1 MRARGAQTA
10 RVTLRAVPVARSLFA
25 RRLALSLAVIAALGL
40 LLAAAPH
47 AFADAFTPESGGSP
61 NADDIDTLYKIT
73 FYIGIVIFLGVEGT
87 LLYALF
93 RYRHKR
99 SNPEPAQIRGN
110 TRLEIGWTAGA
121 ALILVVLTVITF
133 VALPAIRSPEASEQG
148 GLARQ
153 GVGGLLFASTD
164 QPTVPGGRALNIRVN
179 GQQYLWRYDYPE
191 RGLYSYYEMVVP
203 VNTTVT
209 LDITASDVIH
219 SWWIPRLGGKM
230 DATPGHVN
238 KTWFKITE
246 PGVYEGQCAELCGE
260 NHAQMLARVR
270 AVPVEE
276 YEAWRQGQ
284 AAGIAES
291 QRLLALTRAQ
301 RENQ

>member
-1 MRARGAQTA
+1 MGADGA
-10 RVTLRAVPVARSLFA
+10 AKIVRAVPQMRSIIPSGPVVAVA
-25 RRLALSLAVIAALGL
+25 VVATLAL
-40 LLAAAPH
+40 LLATAPA

-61 NADDIDTLYKIT
+61 NADDIDTLYKIA
-73 FYIGIVIFLGVEGT
+73 FYLGVIVFLGVEGT
-87 LLYALF
+87 LIYALVRF
-93 RYRHKR
+93 RHKR

-110 TRLEIGWTAGA
+110 TRLEIGWTIGA
-121 ALILVVLTVITF
+121 VLILVVLTVITF

-153 GVGGLLFASTD
+153 GVGELMFAATD
-164 QPTVPGGRALNIRVN
+164 QPRVPAGRALNIRVN
-179 GQQYLWRYDYPE
+179 GQQFLWRYDYPE

-203 VNTTVT
+203 IDTAVT

-219 SWWIPRLGGKM
+219 SWWIPRLGGKV
-230 DATPGHVN
+230 DATPGYVN

-260 NHAQMLARVR
+260 NHAQMVARVR

-276 YEAWRQGQ
+276 YEAWKLEQ

-291 QRLLALTRAQ
+291 QRLLAVTRAQ
-301 RENQ
+301 RESKQ

>member
-1 MRARGAQTA
+1 MGNIVA
-10 RVTLRAVPVARSLFA
+10 AVPPTHSLIPSRRVVA
-25 RRLALSLAVIAALGL
+25 LALTGALAL
-40 LLAAAPH
+40 LLAFAPL

-61 NADDIDTLYKIT
+61 NADDIDTLYKIA
-73 FYIGIVIFLGVEGT
+73 FYLGVVIFLGVEGT
-87 LLYALF
+87 LIYALVRF
-93 RYRHKR
+93 RHKR
-99 SNPEPAQIRGN
+99 SNREPAQIRGN
-110 TRLEIGWTAGA
+110 ARLEIGWTIGA
-121 ALILVVLTVITF
+121 VLILVVLTVITF

-153 GVGGLLFASTD
+153 GVGGLMFAATD
-164 QPTVPGGRALNIRVN
+164 QPRVPAGGALNIRVN
-179 GQQYLWRYDYPE
+179 GQQFLWRYDYPE

-219 SWWIPRLGGKM
+219 SWWIPKLGGKL
-230 DATPGHVN
+230 DATPGYVN
-238 KTWFKITE
+238 KTWFKISK

-276 YEAWRQGQ
+276 YEAWKQGQ

-301 RENQ
+301 REGQQ

>member
-1 MRARGAQTA
+1 MPAGT
-10 RVTLRAVPVARSLFA
+10 P
-25 RRLALSLAVIAALGL
+25 RRLLLTALGAVF
-40 LLAAAPH
+40 LASLIWAPS
-47 AFADAFTPESGGSP
+47 AFADALTPESGGSQ

-238 KTWFKITE
+238 KTWFKITQ